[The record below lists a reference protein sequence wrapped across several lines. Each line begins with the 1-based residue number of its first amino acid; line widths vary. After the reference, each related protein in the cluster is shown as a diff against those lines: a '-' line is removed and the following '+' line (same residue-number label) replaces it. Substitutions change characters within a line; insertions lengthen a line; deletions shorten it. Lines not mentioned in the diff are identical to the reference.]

1 MALETSMGIRDKWLK
16 IRTVLDKSGRLVTIA
31 TSTVYYYCTHLGIF
45 TSNVEYL
52 QKLIVSEQMIDYYCL
67 SRFLTELEHIDNAH

>member
-45 TSNVEYL
+45 TSHVEYL
-52 QKLIVSEQMIDYYCL
+52 
-67 SRFLTELEHIDNAH
+67 H

>member
-31 TSTVYYYCTHLGIF
+31 TSTVYYYCTHLCIQLYSIHLPSLTTQCLF
-45 TSNVEYL
+45 QTSAAENKN
-52 QKLIVSEQMIDYYCL
+52 QSIKM
-67 SRFLTELEHIDNAH
+67 F